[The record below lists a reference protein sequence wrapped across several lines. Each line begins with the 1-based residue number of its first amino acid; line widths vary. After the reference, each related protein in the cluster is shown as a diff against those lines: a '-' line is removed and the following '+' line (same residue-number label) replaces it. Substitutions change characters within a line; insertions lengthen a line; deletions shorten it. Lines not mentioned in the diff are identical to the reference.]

1 MGKWPGQFANHIGDL
16 LEIWQEGLLIYTENQ
31 LDAIKDALFKFQQKN
46 DTKAAVIVSLTY
58 LSGQVC
64 TVVQCHYRFK
74 LTHGRYCRQPS
85 YFMMCP
91 LLRKYSTIS

>member
-1 MGKWPGQFANHIGDL
+1 MGDL
-16 LEIWQEGLLIYTENQ
+16 LEIWQQGLLIYTEYQ

-64 TVVQCHYRFK
+64 TVVQSYYRFK
-74 LTHGRYCRQPS
+74 LTHGSYCPLPS
-85 YFMMCP
+85 YSMMRA
-91 LLRKYSTIS
+91 LLREYSTIS